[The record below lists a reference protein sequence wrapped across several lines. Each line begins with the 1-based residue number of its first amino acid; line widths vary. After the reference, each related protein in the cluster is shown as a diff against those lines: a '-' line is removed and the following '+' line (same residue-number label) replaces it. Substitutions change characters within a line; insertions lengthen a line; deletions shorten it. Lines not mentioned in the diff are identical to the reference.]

1 MNIPFLPLKS
11 LNQPYTEEFKNIFE
25 EFLESGYYILGKGVK
40 DFEEEFANYC
50 QAEYAIGVANG
61 LDALELIFQSLN
73 LPEKSEI
80 IVPAN
85 TYYASIISVINSGL
99 NPIFAEPKYH
109 DFLIDPE
116 DITKKI
122 TPKTKAILA
131 VNLYGKMCDYNELL
145 KICEDHH
152 LYLII
157 DAAQSHGA
165 EYKDKRNISGAI
177 ATAYSFYPTKNLGA
191 LADAGAVVTD
201 NFEVFEKIS
210 KLRNYGS
217 NVRYN
222 FELVGK
228 NSRLSELQA
237 KFLSLKLKNL
247 DEEINTRRKIAGYYF
262 KNIRNTNIILPPS
275 DSINEDAWHLFVI
288 KTKERERFTK
298 YLTEAG
304 IGFDIHYPKAPHHQ
318 IALEKYNKLNLPVT
332 EQIHR
337 EVVSLPLNSTL
348 KEEEIAYIADK
359 INKFMP

>member
-99 NPIFAEPKYH
+99 NPIFAEPQYH

-165 EYKDKRNISGAI
+165 DYK
-177 ATAYSFYPTKNLGA
+177 
-191 LADAGAVVTD
+191 
-201 NFEVFEKIS
+201 
-210 KLRNYGS
+210 
-217 NVRYN
+217 
-222 FELVGK
+222 GK
-228 NSRLSELQA
+228 
-237 KFLSLKLKNL
+237 K
-247 DEEINTRRKIAGYYF
+247 
-262 KNIRNTNIILPPS
+262 
-275 DSINEDAWHLFVI
+275 
-288 KTKERERFTK
+288 K
-298 YLTEAG
+298 YLRCYSNSLQ
-304 IGFDIHYPKAPHHQ
+304 F
-318 IALEKYNKLNLPVT
+318 LPNQKSWGT
-332 EQIHR
+332 C
-337 EVVSLPLNSTL
+337 
-348 KEEEIAYIADK
+348 
-359 INKFMP
+359 